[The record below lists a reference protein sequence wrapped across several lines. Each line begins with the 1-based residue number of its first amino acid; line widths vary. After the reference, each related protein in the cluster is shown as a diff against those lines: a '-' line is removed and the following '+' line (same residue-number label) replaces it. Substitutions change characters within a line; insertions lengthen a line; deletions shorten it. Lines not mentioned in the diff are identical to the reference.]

1 MAYNTIENKI
11 INKIKKCGRGNFFFA
26 SDFVLYGEQK
36 SISKALDR
44 LTDNGFLLRISR
56 GVYYYPKKDKILG
69 LGVLYPTL
77 EDIAEGVAKRDKV
90 RIVPTGLY
98 ALNRLGFSTQVPMN
112 VQYLTDGYNKKLTL
126 FNGATIQ
133 FKHTSP
139 KNLAFNSKLAMM
151 LTFAYK
157 TLGKEQ
163 ITEEIMLQTKE
174 LLSNDTNRVV
184 EQDYKLMPAWVS
196 SIIKSLYEK

>member
-1 MAYNTIENKI
+1 MAYNSIENKI
-11 INKIKKCGRGNFFFA
+11 TKKIRKCGRGKFFFA

-36 SISKALDR
+36 SIGKALDR
-44 LTDNGFLLRISR
+44 LTDIGFLLRISR
-56 GVYYYPKKDKILG
+56 GVYYYPKKDKVLG

-126 FNGATIQ
+126 FNGATIE

-139 KNLAFNSKLAMM
+139 KNLAFNSKLAMW

-157 TLGKEQ
+157 SLGKDQ
-163 ITEEIMLQTKE
+163 ITESILQRTKE
-174 LLSNDTNRVV
+174 LLSNDTVRVV

-196 SIIKSLYEK
+196 SIIKTLYEE